1 MASMK
6 PNSDTRQSL
15 LIQPLCWSTM
25 ESVFIE
31 KPNRT
36 RRDDERNW
44 RRDAAIVSE
53 NIRRDVKRNGRNTS
67 ANGRRAKCWS
77 RVVATRLRRQEK
89 TFIGPHD
96 GKRNMRSQR
105 RGRFMLIGWSIS
117 RERHE
122 VIDERGENTRRIDK
136 SKLSG
141 SDFVGGSQHL
151 KSFLLDSLSS
161 SAFYWPG
168 RCFMFDDL
176 RFYWSIEA
184 LPIRMFVNIRRWYM
198 AEYVN
203 VNFQQ

>member
-1 MASMK
+1 MRE
-6 PNSDTRQSL
+6 T
-15 LIQPLCWSTM
+15 
-25 ESVFIE
+25 E
-31 KPNRT
+31 
-36 RRDDERNW
+36 DEMLQLFR
-44 RRDAAIVSE
+44 
-53 NIRRDVKRNGRNTS
+53 
-67 ANGRRAKCWS
+67 
-77 RVVATRLRRQEK
+77 K
-89 TFIGPHD
+89 TFEEMSNGTVETPQPMDAVRNVDRELSQHD
-96 GKRNMRSQR
+96 SDDKRKRSSGHTMAKRNMRSQR